1 MRPVFVKTENVS
13 RFTNAMTALSRRGA
27 QESCLIVLDGM
38 PGLGKTTT
46 LQHWVAQNS
55 CVYLRA
61 KKEWTSSWFMRE
73 LLENMRVI
81 PPHSIQQKYNMALQE
96 LGSRHMLA
104 ANTGKDFALVIDEA
118 DHVSSNSRIIE
129 TIRDLSD
136 MLEVPIVLVGMGKI
150 RTNLTKFPQVSS
162 RVSQF
167 VRFDPAS
174 LADVT
179 KFTAEMCEVEVAE
192 DLVHLIHKISGG
204 FNREIKNALANVER
218 FGLRNQPEDG
228 GISIGDMAGQ
238 FLINDRQTGT
248 AIHVPEVM

>member
-13 RFTNAMTALSRRGA
+13 RFTNAMTALTRRGA
-27 QESCLIVLDGM
+27 QESCLIVLDGL

-73 LLENMRVI
+73 LLEKMRVN
-81 PPHSIQQKYNMALQE
+81 PPHSIQQKYDMALRE
-96 LGSRHMLA
+96 LGSRNLLA
-104 ANTGKDFALVIDEA
+104 DNTGKAFALVIDEA
-118 DHVSSNSRIIE
+118 DHISSNGRIIE
-129 TIRDLSD
+129 TVRDLSD
-136 MLEVPIVLVGMGKI
+136 MLELPIILVGMGKI
-150 RTNLTKFPQVSS
+150 RDNLTKFPQVSS
-162 RVSQF
+162 RVSQY

-174 LADVT
+174 LVDVT
-179 KFTAEMCEVEVAE
+179 KFTTEICEVPIASDLIE
-192 DLVHLIHKISGG
+192 LVHRVTGG
-204 FNREIKNALANVER
+204 FNREIKEAIANIER
-218 FGLRNQPEDG
+218 FGLRNPPEDG

-248 AIHVPEVM
+248 AIHVPEVA